1 MYKDLSSRINNKNE
15 IFINND
21 IIRKGRKTDLI
32 KTYNTTQDIK
42 GLSKNLNEYDYKLI
56 NTFNNNF

>member
-32 KTYNTTQDIK
+32 KTYNTT
-42 GLSKNLNEYDYKLI
+42 
-56 NTFNNNF
+56 